1 VSPPARLFFAVAM
14 VVSACAAG
22 PSRPHPDREV
32 MREARRAAPAEGS
45 VSARAIGYYLE
56 ARRLLR
62 TGNAVAA
69 AERLRL
75 AVAHDDE
82 CAELRSALAE
92 ALALAG
98 QVEPAEGEA
107 RRAIEL
113 DRKGRPAADGW
124 VLIGKIRAAQH
135 RLEEAVLAFR
145 RAIQVETAL
154 AEKGEPPQAAP
165 WRLLA
170 EVYLDRG
177 DEPAALRV
185 LDDGAEKL
193 KGDGSAFR
201 EIGRTLLD
209 RRQPASAERVLRRAT
224 EIDRADEEALRLL
237 ARAHEGLGRAPEA
250 RDDLLALLRL
260 DPDDEDA
267 LVSLGRLSLAADDAE
282 GARELFDR
290 AARAARDSL
299 GIRLEVAFQWI
310 EAHRPADALRVARE
324 GLAESGPDPR
334 LRLAE
339 GLALQDL
346 RRWSE
351 SAAALAQV
359 RAQDGDVYLSAR
371 VALAYSLSRAGRHAD
386 AARALE
392 GPLAARPGEV
402 RLITMRAFVLERA
415 GRGDESVTLLR
426 KALAGRER
434 SGGSDEIAELT
445 EALAESLGRTG
456 KAGQAIEVLRAGL
469 AGRPRDETLLYALG
483 AAYDR
488 AGQSEAALAQ
498 MKALLALDPDHA
510 DALNFV
516 AYSLAEQGVRLEEA
530 ERLVRRALQLKPRS
544 GYILDS
550 LGWVHYRKGEFARAA
565 EVLERADALVG
576 PEPTILEHLGD
587 AYRALARNA
596 DAVSAYRRALRSLG
610 DESPVEQLRIRAS
623 LERKLKEIGPREG
636 KPAVTRRER

>member
-1 VSPPARLFFAVAM
+1 VSSPARHFFAVAM
-14 VVSACAAG
+14 VVSACAAA
-22 PSRPHPDREV
+22 PHRPHPDREA
-32 MREARRAAPAEGS
+32 MREAQRVAPPEGS
-45 VSARAIGYYLE
+45 VSARAIAYYLE

-62 TGNAVAA
+62 EGNALVA

-75 AVAHDDE
+75 AVAHDDA
-82 CAELRSALAE
+82 CAELRAALAE
-92 ALALAG
+92 ALAMAG
-98 QVEPAEGEA
+98 QVEPAEAEA

-113 DRKGRPAADGW
+113 DRTGRSAADGW
-124 VLIGKIRAAQH
+124 VLIGRIRTVQRRA
-135 RLEEAVLAFR
+135 EEAVLAFR

-170 EVYLDRG
+170 ELYLESG
-177 DEPAALRV
+177 DEPAARRV

-209 RRQPASAERVLRRAT
+209 RHQPAAAERYLRRAI
-224 EIDRADEEALRLL
+224 EIDRGDEDGLRLL
-237 ARAHEGLGRAPEA
+237 ARAHEALGRAPEA
-250 RDDLLALLRL
+250 RDDLVALLRL

-267 LVSLGRLSLAADDAE
+267 LVALGRLSLASDDADA
-282 GARELFDR
+282 ARELFGR
-290 AARAARDSL
+290 AVHAARDSL
-299 GIRLEVAFQWI
+299 GMRLQVAYQWM
-310 EAHRPADALRVARE
+310 EAHRPAEALRVARD

-346 RRWSE
+346 RRWAE
-351 SAAALAQV
+351 SATALAQL
-359 RAQDGDVYLSAR
+359 RPQDGDVYLSAR
-371 VALAYSLSRAGRHAD
+371 VALAYTLSRAGRHAE

-402 RLITMRAFVLERA
+402 RLVTMRAFVLERA
-415 GRGDESVTLLR
+415 GRGDDAVALLR
-426 KALAGRER
+426 KALASRER
-434 SGGSDEIAELT
+434 TAASDEIAELA
-445 EALAESLGRTG
+445 EALAESLGRRG
-456 KAGQAIEVLRAGL
+456 KTAEAVELLRVEL
-469 AGRPRDETLLYALG
+469 ASRPRDETLLYALG

-516 AYSLAEQGVRLEEA
+516 GYSLAEQGVRLEEA

-550 LGWVHYRKGEFARAA
+550 LGWVHYRKGEYARAA

-587 AYRALARNA
+587 TYRALARNA
-596 DAVSAYRRALRSLG
+596 DAVSAYRRAIRSLA
-610 DESPVEQLRIRAS
+610 DESPAEQLRIRAS
-623 LERKLKEIGPREG
+623 LERKLKEMGAREG